1 MSGVE
6 QGNWNTLLKLNDI
19 KSTNLIIKYGWGKKE
34 YSEIPPKNTLTHC
47 EMFLLSSSL
56 NDNHML
62 VYFKLVHP
70 QPKYYF
76 DIKYLFFPLKILDEL
91 QKT

>member
-34 YSEIPPKNTLTHC
+34 YSEIPPKKTLT
-47 EMFLLSSSL
+47 L
-56 NDNHML
+56 
-62 VYFKLVHP
+62 
-70 QPKYYF
+70 
-76 DIKYLFFPLKILDEL
+76 
-91 QKT
+91 